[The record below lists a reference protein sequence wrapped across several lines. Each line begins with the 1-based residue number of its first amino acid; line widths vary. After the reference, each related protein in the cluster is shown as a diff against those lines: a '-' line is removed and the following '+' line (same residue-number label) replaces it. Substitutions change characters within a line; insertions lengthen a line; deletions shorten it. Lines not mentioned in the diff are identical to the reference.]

1 MFEEHNLSSATCGE
15 DKIEISSYTLRP
27 VHIAIYGHPR
37 FPVSEYTMEVTL
49 GVDEDNDPFLQ
60 SGDPVD
66 NSYWSDSEK
75 QREKNEESKIQLL
88 WPIIRNIIMIIIEVF
103 L

>member
-1 MFEEHNLSSATCGE
+1 MSSATCGE
-15 DKIEISSYTLRP
+15 DKIEISSYALRP
-27 VHIAIYGHPR
+27 IHIAIYGHPR
-37 FPVSEYTMEVTL
+37 FPVSEYTMEVIL

-66 NSYWSDSEK
+66 NSHWSDSEK
-75 QREKNEESKIQLL
+75 QKEKNEESLIQMV
-88 WPIIRNIIMIIIEVF
+88 WPIIRSIIMIIIDVV

>member
-1 MFEEHNLSSATCGE
+1 
-15 DKIEISSYTLRP
+15 
-27 VHIAIYGHPR
+27 
-37 FPVSEYTMEVTL
+37 MEVTL
-49 GVDEDNDPFLQ
+49 GVDEDDDPFLQ

-75 QREKNEESKIQLL
+75 QREKNEESRIQLL